1 MATTKYDSDYTA
13 AGWFDPLLSAEGW
26 FDEELIP
33 SPPGT
38 TVTPG
43 TLALAL
49 VTFAAVV
56 TITANVLVT
65 PATAALSLSSF
76 APTVTASNHQTVTPS
91 TTALTLATFAPSIG
105 IGVNVVP
112 STAALTTTGFAPS
125 VTTTAHQTVTPST
138 AALSTAL
145 FAPTVT
151 ASNHQTVIPGTLAL
165 VTGTFAPSVTITNNQ
180 VVTPDTASLTIAAFA
195 PSVNTDFVLSLT
207 AAQAINL
214 EAIFR
219 LHGLID
225 PLVITP
231 TSRGDGTV
239 TQTLS
244 GTTSV
249 LVTTTG
255 LPASGTPTGAL
266 VDKLARLYGIID
278 PLTVTATNRGDGTIS
293 QSIVEVGGDIT
304 LTTLP

>member
-1 MATTKYDSDYTA
+1 MSLLGFGAIAEAAIGEEPSNAVDTA
-13 AGWFDPLLSAEGW
+13 
-26 FDEELIP
+26 
-33 SPPGT
+33 
-38 TVTPG
+38 VTPG
-43 TLALAL
+43 TLALVL
-49 VTFAAVV
+49 TTFAAVV
-56 TITANVLVT
+56 TITANVIVT
-65 PATAALSLSSF
+65 PSTAALTVSSF
-76 APTVTASNHQTVTPS
+76 APTVTASNHQTVIPS
-91 TTALTLATFAPSIG
+91 TTALTLSSFAPSATLG
-105 IGVNVVP
+105 INVTP
-112 STAALTTTGFAPS
+112 GTASLSLSGFSPS
-125 VTTTAHQTVTPST
+125 VTATNNQTATPST
-138 AALSTAL
+138 ASLTLAS

-151 ASNHQTVIPGTLAL
+151 ATNNQAVTPGTLAL
-165 VTGTFAPSVTITNNQ
+165 LVITFTPSVTVTNNQ
-180 VVTPDTASLTIAAFA
+180 VVTPDTVSLTIATFS
-195 PSVNTDFVLSLT
+195 PVVTTGFVLSLT
-207 AAQAINL
+207 AAQAIRL
-214 EAIFR
+214 DAIFR

-249 LVTTTG
+249 IVTTTA

-293 QSIVEVGGDIT
+293 QSIAEVGSDIT

>member
-1 MATTKYDSDYTA
+1 MATTKYDQDYTA
-13 AGWFDPLLSAEGW
+13 AGWFDSLPNTEGW
-26 FDEELIP
+26 FDDELIP
-33 SPPGT
+33 SPTGT

-43 TLALAL
+43 TLALTL
-49 VTFAAVV
+49 TTFAAVV
-56 TITANVLVT
+56 TITANVTVT
-65 PATAALSLSSF
+65 PSTAALTVSSF
-76 APTVTASNHQTVTPS
+76 SPTVTASNHQTVTPS

-112 STAALTTTGFAPS
+112 STAALTTTGFEPT
-125 VTTTAHQTVTPST
+125 VTATANQTVTPST

-151 ASNHQTVIPGTLAL
+151 ASNHQAVTPGTLAL

-180 VVTPDTASLTIAAFA
+180 VVTPDTASLTIATFA
-195 PSVNTDFVLSLT
+195 PVVDIGFVLSLT
-207 AAQAINL
+207 LAQAIRL
-214 EAIFR
+214 EGIFR

-249 LVTTTG
+249 LVTTTA
-255 LPASGTPTGAL
+255 LPAIGAPTGAL

-278 PLTVTATNRGDGTIS
+278 PITVTATTRGDGTIS
-293 QSIVEVGGDIT
+293 QSIVEVGSNIT
-304 LTTLP
+304 VTTL